1 MPPSYRWVLTHAG
14 ADTGH
19 YARND
24 QLIGQRAMC
33 GKAFIGPNWEGPM
46 DEYDRPA
53 GVLACGPCVV
63 EKMAETGQIKLV
75 RRTPRLMRPQD

>member
-1 MPPSYRWVLTHAG
+1 MSQSYRWVLTHAE

-19 YARND
+19 YARAD
-24 QLIGQRAMC
+24 QRVGQRAMC
-33 GKAFIGPNWEGPM
+33 GEAIIGLDWAGPM
-46 DEYDRPA
+46 DEYDRPS

-75 RRTPRLMRPQD
+75 RPTGRRVIPRG

>member
-1 MPPSYRWVLTHAG
+1 MSQNYRWVLTHAE

-19 YARND
+19 YARAD
-24 QLIGQRAMC
+24 QQPGHRSMC
-33 GKAFIGPNWEGPM
+33 GEATIGPDWNGPV

-63 EKMAETGQIKLV
+63 EKMADAGQIKLV
-75 RRTPRLMRPQD
+75 RTTGRRMIPAG